1 LAGLDHHPEGLLM
14 LLTLADEVIKQGFSF
29 TALHV
34 GSWQ

>member
-1 LAGLDHHPEGLLM
+1 LAGLDHHPEVSLTLLA
-14 LLTLADEVIKQGFSF
+14 LADEVIKQGFSF